1 MTTNVIVTSQDV
13 QRRLNN
19 VLAFVSNEKKLMGAI
34 AATLHEETNENF
46 ATKGHGTW
54 PALKPF
60 PEIRSKGRVVRRA
73 RGPGDMP
80 LRDRSNLYNS
90 ITERSTNTSAELGAG
105 TNVKYSALHQF
116 GARQGQFGKT
126 KRNTP
131 IPWGDVP
138 ARPYFPIDSEGNILP
153 SALERVMEVL
163 DVAVQNALE

>member
-19 VLAFVSNEKKLMGAI
+19 ILAFADGKRVMKAI

-80 LRDRSNLYNS
+80 LRDSSNLYNS

-105 TNVKYSALHQF
+105 TNVKYAALHQF
-116 GARQGQFGKT
+116 GARQGAFGKT

-131 IPWGDVP
+131 IPWGNVP
-138 ARPYFPIDSEGNILP
+138 ARPYFPMDNDGNILP
-153 SALERVMEVL
+153 STLERVMEVL
-163 DVAVQNALE
+163 DVAVQNALK

>member
-46 ATKGHGTW
+46 ETDGNGAW
-54 PALKPF
+54 PALKH
-60 PEIRSKGRVVRRA
+60 RKGKPLQDTRR
-73 RGPGDMP
+73 
-80 LRDRSNLYNS
+80 LYNS
-90 ITERSTNTSAELGAG
+90 ITERSSNTSAELG
-105 TNVKYSALHQF
+105 TNVKYAALHQF
-116 GARQGQFGKT
+116 GARQGQFGKS

-131 IPWGDVP
+131 LPWGNVP
-138 ARPYFPIDSEGNILP
+138 ARPYFPIDGEGNILP

-163 DVAVQNALE
+163 DVAVQNALK